1 METGIW
7 QSSSSVSN
15 RIVTIYLIFTL
26 YPLTVHS
33 TQSLWSDYTSQPC
46 SSGSNL
52 KYLSGDALLDSPN
65 CLGPNN
71 APYPSAAVA
80 RTFSSNWNGASTR
93 RGRMSQLPTLSPS
106 TTQNVLLKAYGEA
119 NNEEAHGSRFVNWRL
134 TSGS

>member
-1 METGIW
+1 MAMSFIALNIN
-7 QSSSSVSN
+7 QYKFFFQ
-15 RIVTIYLIFTL
+15 RIVTVYLIFTL

-71 APYPSAAVA
+71 APYP
-80 RTFSSNWNGASTR
+80 R
-93 RGRMSQLPTLSPS
+93 
-106 TTQNVLLKAYGEA
+106 YI
-119 NNEEAHGSRFVNWRL
+119 
-134 TSGS
+134 